1 MLMSEDHPGQI
12 PPLAGELAPM
22 AWAQESW
29 PRWPGHWRA
38 GPDAL
43 GMEKADPDG
52 MGMRVIVL
60 ALMGE
65 LAPVA

>member
-1 MLMSEDHPGQI
+1 MLDRSHP
-12 PPLAGELAPM
+12 L
-22 AWAQESW
+22 QESW

-43 GMEKADPDG
+43 GMEKAGPDG
-52 MGMRVIVL
+52 MGMRVL

-65 LAPVA
+65 LALVA